1 MSYHEKLTIK
11 PNEKYI
17 SHPNHLTCIIT
28 KRNVHNKLH
37 KINIITQMM
46 PTLAGL
52 ATDSLQSYFF
62 VIVVST
68 FAAVAVDVLLF
79 RAFSDDDD
87 DANVEYSE
95 LVTM

>member
-1 MSYHEKLTIK
+1 
-11 PNEKYI
+11 
-17 SHPNHLTCIIT
+17 
-28 KRNVHNKLH
+28 
-37 KINIITQMM
+37 MM